1 MYPFIVTSC
10 FIDDEKIQF
19 HMRVNIIVLLVSVF
33 SSIEL
38 GVISDLDHLFVHMP
52 HFFPF
57 LQHSSAGHPQLWWEP
72 CHRLDSVI

>member
-52 HFFPF
+52 PF